1 MLNDVALT
9 LLLILYLL
17 FFNSVKVEQGNAGW
31 AEPLKIVVFES
42 SCLLSVVWI
51 R

>member
-1 MLNDVALT
+1 MSNDVALLT
-9 LLLILYLL
+9 LLFCTCYFLIK
-17 FFNSVKVEQGNAGW
+17 FEQGNAGW
-31 AEPLKIVVFES
+31 AESLKIGVIES